1 MNKVLFLSL
10 ILSVSPVALAQDTT
24 TDTTT
29 DTTITDTT
37 IPLDPNN
44 DGVVDTNNNG
54 RAGTREFP
62 WGLLGL
68 IGLAGLAG
76 LNRPTPTPV
85 RVDTR
90 DTRDTTRL

>member
-1 MNKVLFLSL
+1 MNKALLLSL
-10 ILSVSPVALAQDTT
+10 ALVSFPMAAAQDTTDTTT

-29 DTTITDTT
+29 NTT
-37 IPLDPNN
+37 LDPNG

-54 RAGTREFP
+54 TADTREFP

-76 LNRPTPTPV
+76 LNRRPPPV
-85 RVDTR
+85 VRTDNERTVGR
-90 DTRDTTRL
+90 

>member
-1 MNKVLFLSL
+1 MNKVLLLSL
-10 ILSVSPVALAQDTT
+10 ILSVSSVALAQDTT

-29 DTTITDTT
+29 TDTT
-37 IPLDPNN
+37 TTAPLDPNN

-54 RAGTREFP
+54 RADTREFP

-76 LNRPTPTPV
+76 RNRHTATPV
-85 RVDTR
+85 RVE
-90 DTRDTTRL
+90 TRDTTRP

>member
-1 MNKVLFLSL
+1 MKKVLLLSL
-10 ILSVSPVALAQDTT
+10 LLSVSPVALAQDTST
-24 TDTTT
+24 DTTVTDTTT
-29 DTTITDTT
+29 A
-37 IPLDPNN
+37 PLDPNN

-54 RAGTREFP
+54 RADTREFP

-76 LNRPTPTPV
+76 RNRPAPTPV

-90 DTRDTTRL
+90 AAHDTTRR

>member
-1 MNKVLFLSL
+1 MNKVLLLSL
-10 ILSVSPVALAQDTT
+10 LLSVAPVASAQDTS

-29 DTTITDTT
+29 PDTLNA
-37 IPLDPNN
+37 PLDPNN

-54 RAGTREFP
+54 RADTREFP

-76 LNRPTPTPV
+76 LNRPAPRPV
-85 RVDTR
+85 RVETR
-90 DTRDTTRL
+90 DVHDTTRR

>member
-1 MNKVLFLSL
+1 MNKVLLLSL

-29 DTTITDTT
+29 TDTVT
-37 IPLDPNN
+37 APLDPNN

-54 RAGTREFP
+54 RADTREFP

-76 LNRPTPTPV
+76 LNRRPATATAV
-85 RVDTR
+85 RVEPHDANR
-90 DTRDTTRL
+90 R

>member
-1 MNKVLFLSL
+1 MKKSL
-10 ILSVSPVALAQDTT
+10 LLAMALVTFPMAAAQDTETTT

-29 DTTITDTT
+29 NTT
-37 IPLDPNN
+37 LDPNG

-54 RAGTREFP
+54 TADTREFP

-76 LNRPTPTPV
+76 LNRRPPTVV
-85 RVDTR
+85 RTEHERTVGR
-90 DTRDTTRL
+90 

>member
-1 MNKVLFLSL
+1 MKKTLLLSL
-10 ILSVSPVALAQDTT
+10 LLFVSPVALAQDTS

-29 DTTITDTT
+29 DTTTT
-37 IPLDPNN
+37 APLDPNG

-54 RAGTREFP
+54 QADTREFP

-76 LNRPTPTPV
+76 LNRRTVTPV
-85 RVDTR
+85 RVEPHDTAR
-90 DTRDTTRL
+90 R